1 MQADRLIYLSALH
14 RCIAALAEENL
25 ELVPQLGPKFFLG
38 FPQLPRW
45 ADRWAVWAMCGMG
58 ICAPANRPLTSFVPF
73 HSVQT
78 DTWLITGVCCDF
90 SLASLFSEAAVY
102 RFPKLVDCI
111 KAPCMGAP
119 GIESL
124 SVSQCM
130 HLDTVQVTVKLD
142 FWPEIGGIS
151 LLR

>member
-73 HSVQT
+73 HSVRT
-78 DTWLITGVCCDF
+78 VTWLITGVCCDF

-102 RFPKLVDCI
+102 RFQRGGNWDVKC
-111 KAPCMGAP
+111 
-119 GIESL
+119 
-124 SVSQCM
+124 
-130 HLDTVQVTVKLD
+130 VTVKLD
-142 FWPEIGGIS
+142 FWPEDGTTSVLGH
-151 LLR
+151 